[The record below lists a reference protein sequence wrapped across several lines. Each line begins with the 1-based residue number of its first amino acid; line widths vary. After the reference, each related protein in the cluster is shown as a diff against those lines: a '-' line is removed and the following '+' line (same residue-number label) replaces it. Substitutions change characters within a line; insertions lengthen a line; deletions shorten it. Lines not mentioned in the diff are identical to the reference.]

1 MTRYITWLRPK
12 LIITSPPYPG
22 IHVLYHRWQIMGR
35 QETPVPYWIAALN
48 DGQGASYYTFGGRSH
63 LGLIRYFQ
71 TLVAPF
77 RSLRPVIHPEASIV
91 QLLSFSDTST
101 QLPTFMQAREQATR
115 NALLFRAKFQAG
127 SGVVYLTESGTRG
140 VSRIGTGTGVK
151 PFSFVNSAARDHSAA
166 HLRREPRRVVPCG
179 TLFLPTQPLR

>member
-48 DGQGASYYTFGGRSH
+48 DGQGASYYTFGGRSR

-71 TLVAPF
+71 TLVASF

-101 QLPTFMQAREQATR
+101 QLPTFMQAREQASY
-115 NALLFRAKFQAG
+115 QEC
-127 SGVVYLTESGTRG
+127 S
-140 VSRIGTGTGVK
+140 
-151 PFSFVNSAARDHSAA
+151 PFSSQISSR
-166 HLRREPRRVVPCG
+166 LWRRVPHRKWYTGCESHWY
-179 TLFLPTQPLR
+179 RNWR